1 MGYRLNIKWNMD
13 NWNQQNET
21 MKEPRKEDVLTIE
34 YLTNIARDQD
44 NIFLSST
51 MTGNLQL
58 LRLEHIGY
66 FRYNSGNRQWE
77 AVLCNHRSL
86 ALKRTT
92 NAEKILS
99 YHPHLVQISQSFIV
113 NVSYLILI
121 KGNNCIMLPPFDKM
135 EVLQISKSCMKK
147 LMEKYPNI

>member
-1 MGYRLNIKWNMD
+1 
-13 NWNQQNET
+13 
-21 MKEPRKEDVLTIE
+21 MKEQRKEDVFIME
-34 YLTNIARDQD
+34 YLTNIAKDQD

-51 MTGNLQL
+51 MTGNIQL

-66 FRYNSGNRQWE
+66 FRYNSVNRLWE
-77 AVLCNHRSL
+77 AALCNHRSL

-99 YHPHLVQISQSFIV
+99 YHPHLIQISQSMII
-113 NVSYLILI
+113 NVSYLVL
-121 KGNNCIMLPPFDKM
+121 LPPFDKA
-135 EVLQISKSCMKK
+135 EDLQISKSFMKK

>member
-1 MGYRLNIKWNMD
+1 
-13 NWNQQNET
+13 
-21 MKEPRKEDVLTIE
+21 MKEQRKEDVFIME
-34 YLTNIARDQD
+34 YLTNIAKDQD

-51 MTGNLQL
+51 MTGNIQL

-66 FRYNSGNRQWE
+66 FRYNSVNRLWE
-77 AVLCNHRSL
+77 AALCNHRSL

-99 YHPHLVQISQSFIV
+99 YHPHLIQICQSMII
-113 NVSYLILI
+113 NVSYLVLI
-121 KGNNCIMLPPFDKM
+121 KGNNCMMLPPFDKA
-135 EVLQISKSCMKK
+135 EDLQISKSFMKK